1 MERRHENESED
12 SYTEEEDDEE
22 EIVTEGKE
30 SGHFA
35 FSKLLIEVT
44 DCLETFWRM
53 LWLLN
58 VITYKARF
66 KMTTLTKNTF

>member
-30 SGHFA
+30 SGHF
-35 FSKLLIEVT
+35 SLRKLF
-44 DCLETFWRM
+44 D
-53 LWLLN
+53 
-58 VITYKARF
+58 
-66 KMTTLTKNTF
+66 